1 MAGVDEIL
9 RIELAEHLS
18 AAALAAALAPVTAK
32 LAASRERKVLLV
44 DARRMDGYDPA
55 ARTLFVEW
63 NALHR
68 RRFRK
73 VAIITEKIA
82 WKMVVSTMSLA
93 SGQRMKT
100 FLSQAEGEAWLR
112 VSD

>member
-1 MAGVDEIL
+1 MT
-9 RIELAEHLS
+9 S
-18 AAALAAALAPVTAK
+18 ASLAAALAPVTST
-32 LAASRERKVLLV
+32 LETSSERRVLLV
-44 DARRMDGYDPA
+44 NARRMNSYAPD

-63 NALHR
+63 NVAHR
-68 RRFRK
+68 KRFRK

-100 FLSQAEGEAWLR
+100 FLTPAEGEAWLR
-112 VSD
+112 ARD